1 MTIVKRKPQPSKK
14 KLSARLVALW
24 DKGLALLALA
34 NLILVIFDLTY
45 IPLRDFWLQGRVQLF
60 IKIGSFEQ
68 EFPDPPLKILPFR
81 VTTFYDWVK
90 GIEPYQ
96 DTEEYLQLVN
106 RLENNIARKEIVNET
121 LQELRDRSVEMINT
135 NPFQIAD
142 KTGTLERIKNK
153 IRDRVFEQTKNTSAK
168 EAFNRFWS
176 QEYLSEKGYLP
187 ELNFFNQEIKPLI
200 ETNYYRP
207 VGENGELVDNFGLID
222 VWFFAIFGIDFLV
235 RTFLISRRHTGVSW
249 FDAMLWR
256 WYDLFLLVPFFR
268 WLRVIPVVIRLNQT
282 RLIDLHTIQKQASQ
296 GFVAS
301 IAEDLTEVVVVQIVN
316 QFQSAIR
323 QGDISNLISRRNVR
337 EYIDLNQINETAEIL
352 KLTLNTFVDRVL
364 PKVRPDIEAILQY
377 NIEKAIA
384 QSPAYKNMRFLPGM
398 EKLQAN
404 LTQQLSKQIYQGLW
418 DTIKTLLKEDPAFDK
433 LLERLVSNFSRA
445 IASEFQ
451 AGQSLEKIESL
462 TIDLLEEIKINYIQ
476 RLSQEDIENI
486 LEQTRAIRQVSQTS

>member
-1 MTIVKRKPQPSKK
+1 MTIIKRKPQPSKK
-14 KLSARLVALW
+14 LSSRLVSLW
-24 DKGLALLALA
+24 DKGTALLALA
-34 NLILVIFDLTY
+34 NLILVLFDLTY
-45 IPLRDFWLQGRVQLF
+45 IPLRDFWLQGKVQLF
-60 IKIGSFEQ
+60 IKIGTFEK

-96 DTEEYLQLVN
+96 DTEDYLQLVS
-106 RLENNIARKEIVNET
+106 RLENNIDREEIVNET
-121 LQELRDRSVEMINT
+121 LQELRNRSLEIINT
-135 NPFQIAD
+135 NPFQIAE

-153 IRDRVFEQTKNTSAK
+153 MRDRVFGTSKNVSAK

-176 QEYLSEKGYLP
+176 LEYLKQKGYLS

-222 VWFFAIFGIDFLV
+222 VWFFAIFGIDFLI

-256 WYDLFLLVPFFR
+256 WYDLFLLIPLFR
-268 WLRVIPVVIRLNQT
+268 WLRVIPVVIRLNQAH
-282 RLIDLHTIQKQASQ
+282 LIDLHAIQKQASQ

-301 IAEDLTEVVVVQIVN
+301 IAEDLTEVVVVQVVN

-323 QGDISNLISRRNVR
+323 QGDISNLLSRRNLR

-352 KLTLNTFVDRVL
+352 KLTLNTLIYRVL
-364 PKVRPDIEAILQY
+364 PKVRPDLEAILQY
-377 NIEKAIA
+377 NLEKAIA
-384 QSPAYKNMRFLPGM
+384 QSPAYQGIRFLPGM
-398 EKLQAN
+398 EKLQTN
-404 LTQQLSKQIYQGLW
+404 LTAQLTKQIYQGLW
-418 DTIKTLLKEDPAFDK
+418 ETLTTLLKEDPTFDK
-433 LLERLVSNFSRA
+433 LLERLISNFSQSIGA
-445 IASEFQ
+445 EFQ
-451 AGQSLEKIESL
+451 AGQSLDKLESL
-462 TIDLLEEIKINYIQ
+462 LIDLLEEIKINYIQ